1 VHAIEMCRVCDA
13 ASRIGFS
20 TLETIDR
27 AWQRRPMM
35 LYNRPQLIVL
45 LLVVMTAGVGLG
57 VAHWR
62 RAHPEL
68 VERLEQFDRAAAPA
82 ERLNGAPRSAPA
94 SHAPSEPASRR
105 APPPKSAP
113 PPQPVDINRAS
124 EDELRVLPGIG
135 SVLASRIVE
144 AREREGPFASL
155 EDLRRVRGLG
165 RAKLERLASAIA
177 LAP

>member
-1 VHAIEMCRVCDA
+1 
-13 ASRIGFS
+13 
-20 TLETIDR
+20 
-27 AWQRRPMM
+27 MM

-68 VERLEQFDRAAAPA
+68 VERLEQFDRTAAPA
-82 ERLNGAPRSAPA
+82 ERANGAPRSAPTSA
-94 SHAPSEPASRR
+94 APSEPAPRR
-105 APPPKSAP
+105 MTPPKSAP
-113 PPQPVDINRAS
+113 PAQPVDINRAS

-165 RAKLERLASAIA
+165 RAKLERLARAIA